1 MGLIVHSSPTQE
13 SLMAPEV
20 AVVLEG
26 YTYFE
31 CPRWHENRIW
41 VSDFYTYQVIS
52 ACEDGTDIRV
62 EAEGSRAAVRA
73 GVASGRQI
81 TGRLHAGPE
90 DSAARIRWRVGGA
103 RRLVRVRQCQRQ
115 RHAGRRT
122 GTSVRGQ
129 LRVRSDEPGPGRDGR
144 SPPRRPG
151 RIGARRR
158 ARSPLPQRNGS
169 DVDRRSARGRNAGKS
184 NQCVCR
190 PGRRLS
196 G

>member
-62 EAEGSRAAVRA
+62 EAEVPGQP
-73 GVASGRQI
+73 SGLGWLPD
-81 TGRLHAGPE
+81 GRLLVVSMRDQKILRRESDGELVVHADLSGYV
-90 DSAARIRWRVGGA
+90 SANVNDM
-103 RRLVRVRQCQRQ
+103 LVD
-115 RHAGRRT
+115 GT